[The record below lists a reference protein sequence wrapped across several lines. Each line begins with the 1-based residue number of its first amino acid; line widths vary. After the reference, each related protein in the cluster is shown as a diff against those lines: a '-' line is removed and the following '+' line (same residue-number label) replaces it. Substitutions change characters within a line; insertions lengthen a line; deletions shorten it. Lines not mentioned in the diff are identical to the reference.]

1 MNLTKKIKNDSRIT
15 KKVISVVLAT
25 VMGVSGIAA
34 LIGCN
39 KQASEKEGNSVV
51 QPIDDLDLFADFDI
65 ENEEEVKQR
74 AQAIYDIS
82 EKDYTVD
89 QIQNLIYITN
99 EKYANI
105 EFSSSSKTDVQ
116 KFKEIQ
122 TYITGLNTNKTN
134 SLFDDNIDD
143 EVNYGAKLLAN
154 ETTETLD
161 TTDKYLYS
169 YMLDATNDE
178 EKALAGELAAI
189 VNTQKSLIET
199 KASVDELKVNSNIY
213 YDLVEKIYKD
223 KKKYSNNFLWNI
235 DNQITDQNPLF
246 TMFLTNK
253 QVEFLD
259 KQHRD
264 LAANNALGAAIISE
278 LDLDTSDLKECESP
292 TTPTGN
298 YYNKEE
304 LKTYNEKQTTHKI
317 PKEKQTTEKSSHV
330 RYETVTESGKETT
343 TKVVVTTGIP
353 STSKDE
359 SGKTTT
365 KHTEEVKPGGE
376 VVSTTKVVITDPALN
391 TTTKPSTTKPN
402 TTTKPSTTVH
412 EDEIYL
418 SPEEY
423 EELLKSN
430 DIQNFG
436 DNKMT
441 STQSKSIAFST
452 LMVISGIGLVS
463 INRNKYEEEKEDVK
477 KR

>member
-143 EVNYGAKLLAN
+143 EVNYGAKILTN
-154 ETTETLD
+154 DTTETLD
-161 TTDKYLYS
+161 TTDSYLYS

-178 EKALAGELAAI
+178 EKALAGELAVI

-264 LAANNALGAAIISE
+264 LAANNALGAAII
-278 LDLDTSDLKECESP
+278 
-292 TTPTGN
+292 
-298 YYNKEE
+298 
-304 LKTYNEKQTTHKI
+304 
-317 PKEKQTTEKSSHV
+317 
-330 RYETVTESGKETT
+330 
-343 TKVVVTTGIP
+343 
-353 STSKDE
+353 
-359 SGKTTT
+359 
-365 KHTEEVKPGGE
+365 
-376 VVSTTKVVITDPALN
+376 
-391 TTTKPSTTKPN
+391 
-402 TTTKPSTTVH
+402 
-412 EDEIYL
+412 
-418 SPEEY
+418 
-423 EELLKSN
+423 
-430 DIQNFG
+430 
-436 DNKMT
+436 
-441 STQSKSIAFST
+441 
-452 LMVISGIGLVS
+452 
-463 INRNKYEEEKEDVK
+463 
-477 KR
+477 

>member
-1 MNLTKKIKNDSRIT
+1 MNLTKKIKNDSRRT
-15 KKVISVVLAT
+15 KRIISFVLAS
-25 VMGVSGIAA
+25 VMTVSGIAA
-34 LIGCN
+34 IVGCN

-82 EKDYTVD
+82 EKDYTVN
-89 QIQNLIYITN
+89 QIENLIYIAN
-99 EKYANI
+99 EKYESI
-105 EFSSSSKTDVQ
+105 EFSSSSKTDTQ
-116 KFKEIQ
+116 KFKEVQ

-134 SLFDDNIDD
+134 SLFDDNIAD
-143 EVNYGAKLLAN
+143 EVNYGAKLLEN
-154 ETTETLD
+154 DTTETLD

-178 EKALAGELAAI
+178 EKVVAGELAKI
-189 VNTQKSLIET
+189 VNVQKNLIET
-199 KASVDELKVNSNIY
+199 KATIEEIKDNSNKY
-213 YDLVEKIYKD
+213 YELVEKIYKD

-246 TMFLTNK
+246 TMFLSDK

-259 KQHRD
+259 KQHKD
-264 LAANNALGAAIISE
+264 LAANNALGAAIISA

-317 PKEKQTTEKSSHV
+317 PKEKQTTKKGSHV
-330 RYETVTESGKETT
+330 RYETVTESSKETT

-353 STSKDE
+353 SSAKDE
-359 SGKTTT
+359 NGKTTT

-376 VVSTTKVVITDPALN
+376 VVSTTKVVVTDPALN
-391 TTTKPSTTKPN
+391 TTTTTKPAN
-402 TTTKPSTTVH
+402 KPTTTKPSTTVH

-423 EELLKSN
+423 EKLLKSN
-430 DIQNFG
+430 DIQNVG
-436 DNKMT
+436 EKKIT
-441 STQSKSIAFST
+441 SSQAKSIGLYT
-452 LMVISGIGLVS
+452 IMVGSGIGLISV
-463 INRNKYEEEKEDVK
+463 NHKKHEDLEQNSK
-477 KR
+477 IR